1 MKVLK
6 RYVVAFSKMAKVTS
20 KFIINTLTVCIYL
33 RNRVHKILKKY
44 GLGGHQNSDPFTGL
58 YFYCTNKE
66 AAMGIIV
73 VSLTFTAQ
81 LCGALIAL

>member
-6 RYVVAFSKMAKVTS
+6 RYVVAFSKVAKVAS

-33 RNRVHKILKKY
+33 HNRVHKILKMY
-44 GLGGHQNSDPFTGL
+44 GLGGHQNRDPFTSL

-73 VSLTFTAQ
+73 VSLTFTA
-81 LCGALIAL
+81 